1 MSETGSAATTTNINL
16 SPPNTHHVKQLLAT
30 YARNAP
36 LSLTGP
42 SGIEE
47 QARTTKYKFK
57 LNDDVSLS
65 KVYPGEGGTNGSFR
79 KDTNFEPNGQVY
91 EQLNKQIMLQRERI
105 MRQYQEQFMQAEKDR
120 DRSRERQHSGRS
132 RQNSGQDRATH
143 LSGEQIRKLRE
154 TQKQQ
159 ERQRAEEERR
169 SREAR
174 NEGKDGRGKS
184 AFKPPQS
191 VPNTA
196 IPIMSSSDSSWSELE
211 DTSLEG
217 EQISCFNVG
226 GEFRLCL
233 PQILN
238 SVLEKVS
245 LQAINQACDELQIFC
260 STCSADQLQ
269 VLKDAK
275 VLPCAAHQCGL
286 ITKSDAE
293 RLCSHLLDKNPPRA
307 SVFDPKSSPFS
318 FKVQHECLGRCEGL
332 VLPEAYTTPNA
343 RCVECLQ
350 CEGLFSPQKFVCHA
364 HENTENRTCHWGFDS
379 NNWRTYLQLSEDYTE
394 EEKERHAKVM
404 EDFKNRYVS
413 SGSTKR
419 RQDDDHYDKREG
431 PSHSKRTKVEDS
443 PGGGGMPAPPDPY
456 TAMCM
461 YYSKLSAFRPWSPK
475 AGFPPFQG
483 YPLHPPYS
491 RATPSDPGQEGRRV
505 EDGSPSSGER
515 YHSESPQVNNTVK
528 RKAPAEK
535 EEGRFP
541 TLAEEIST
549 VAEALTGAPVH
560 AKETV
565 LKILERLT
573 QRLDRAE
580 RDRDLAIGRYREL
593 QSRYEQLEEELSKKR
608 GELRELLRQDSRLSI
623 TSQEEE
629 NLNGDQKGEE
639 KQNGTANDGIT
650 EEADMNKAAV
660 EAVSEKMQGSLSVIV
675 ERPEEDQLSERS
687 TASSASRLDNF
698 SSSGLPKIELKSP
711 ARMMEESVSVS
722 PRSQS
727 LSSRNEDRVSGDD
740 LIPDNLKIKL
750 EGQLNHNTKDSEN
763 LQERMIKMEAELTA
777 LREELSTRSKN
788 GTAETSL
795 TKIIANGDPGSP
807 PTPHPNPSVIKKTE

>member
-1 MSETGSAATTTNINL
+1 MSETGSGATTANINL

-47 QARTTKYKFK
+47 QTRNANKYKFK

-154 TQKQQ
+154 SQKQQ
-159 ERQRAEEERR
+159 ERQRAEEERH
-169 SREAR
+169 SRDAR
-174 NEGKDGRGKS
+174 NDGKDGRGKS

-191 VPNTA
+191 VPNTT

-275 VLPCAAHQCGL
+275 VLPVAAHQCGL

-343 RCVECLQ
+343 RCIECLQ

-379 NNWRTYLQLSEDYTE
+379 NHWRTYLQLSEDYTE

-419 RQDDDHYDKREG
+419 RQDDDHYEKRDG
-431 PSHSKRTKVEDS
+431 PSHSKRTKLDDV
-443 PGGGGMPAPPDPY
+443 PIGNMPAPPDPY

-483 YPLHPPYS
+483 YPLQPPYN
-491 RATPSDPGQEGRRV
+491 RATPTEQSQEPRRP
-505 EDGSPSSGER
+505 EDASPSSAER
-515 YHSESPQVNNTVK
+515 YRSESPHVNSVK
-528 RKAPAEK
+528 RKVTAEK

-608 GELRELLRQDSRLSI
+608 GELRELLRQDSRLST
-623 TSQEEE
+623 TSQEGEEEDVNCDQKEEPNGTKIDIIKEESDVNKIALE
-629 NLNGDQKGEE
+629 NLSDK
-639 KQNGTANDGIT
+639 I
-650 EEADMNKAAV
+650 
-660 EAVSEKMQGSLSVIV
+660 QGPLSVIV
-675 ERPEEDQLSERS
+675 ERGEEDQLSERS
-687 TASSASRLDNF
+687 TGSSASRLDNF

-711 ARMMEESVSVS
+711 ARVMEESVS

-727 LSSRNEDRVSGDD
+727 LSSRNEDRTSADD
-740 LIPDNLKIKL
+740 IVTDNLKI
-750 EGQLNHNTKDSEN
+750 QLNHKTKDSEN

-788 GTAETSL
+788 GTAGKTP
-795 TKIIANGDPGSP
+795 TKIVSNGDPASP
-807 PTPHPNPSVIKKTE
+807 PTNHSNTSVIKKTD

>member
-1 MSETGSAATTTNINL
+1 MSETGSGATTANINL

-47 QARTTKYKFK
+47 QTRNSNKYKFK

-79 KDTNFEPNGQVY
+79 KDPNFEPNGQVY

-132 RQNSGQDRATH
+132 RQNSGQDRTTH

-154 TQKQQ
+154 SQKQQ

-174 NEGKDGRGKS
+174 NDGKDVRGKS

-191 VPNTA
+191 VPNTT

-275 VLPCAAHQCGL
+275 VLPVAAHQCGL

-343 RCVECLQ
+343 RCIECLQ

-379 NNWRTYLQLSEDYTE
+379 NHWRTYLQLSEDYTE

-419 RQDDDHYDKREG
+419 RQDDDHYEKRDG
-431 PSHSKRTKVEDS
+431 PSHSKRTKLDDV
-443 PGGGGMPAPPDPY
+443 PIGNMPAPPDPY

-483 YPLHPPYS
+483 YPLQPPYN
-491 RATPSDPGQEGRRV
+491 RATPTE
-505 EDGSPSSGER
+505 
-515 YHSESPQVNNTVK
+515 
-528 RKAPAEK
+528 
-535 EEGRFP
+535 
-541 TLAEEIST
+541 
-549 VAEALTGAPVH
+549 
-560 AKETV
+560 
-565 LKILERLT
+565 
-573 QRLDRAE
+573 
-580 RDRDLAIGRYREL
+580 
-593 QSRYEQLEEELSKKR
+593 QS
-608 GELRELLRQDSRLSI
+608 
-623 TSQEEE
+623 
-629 NLNGDQKGEE
+629 
-639 KQNGTANDGIT
+639 
-650 EEADMNKAAV
+650 
-660 EAVSEKMQGSLSVIV
+660 
-675 ERPEEDQLSERS
+675 
-687 TASSASRLDNF
+687 
-698 SSSGLPKIELKSP
+698 
-711 ARMMEESVSVS
+711 
-722 PRSQS
+722 
-727 LSSRNEDRVSGDD
+727 
-740 LIPDNLKIKL
+740 
-750 EGQLNHNTKDSEN
+750 
-763 LQERMIKMEAELTA
+763 
-777 LREELSTRSKN
+777 
-788 GTAETSL
+788 
-795 TKIIANGDPGSP
+795 
-807 PTPHPNPSVIKKTE
+807 

>member
-1 MSETGSAATTTNINL
+1 MSETGSGATTANINL

-47 QARTTKYKFK
+47 QTRNSNKYKFK

-79 KDTNFEPNGQVY
+79 KDPNFEPNGQVY

-132 RQNSGQDRATH
+132 RQNSGQDRTTH

-154 TQKQQ
+154 SQKQQ

-174 NEGKDGRGKS
+174 NDGKDVRGKS

-191 VPNTA
+191 VPNTT

-275 VLPCAAHQCGL
+275 VLPVAAHQCGL

-343 RCVECLQ
+343 RCIECLQ

-379 NNWRTYLQLSEDYTE
+379 NHWRTYLQLSEDYTE

-419 RQDDDHYDKREG
+419 RQDDDHYEKRDG
-431 PSHSKRTKVEDS
+431 PSHSKRTKLDDV
-443 PGGGGMPAPPDPY
+443 PIGNMPAPPDPY

-483 YPLHPPYS
+483 YPLQPPYN
-491 RATPSDPGQEGRRV
+491 RATPTEQSQEIRRP
-505 EDGSPSSGER
+505 EDASPCPSSTDR
-515 YHSESPQVNNTVK
+515 YRSESPHVNSVK
-528 RKAPAEK
+528 RKVPVEK

-608 GELRELLRQDSRLSI
+608 GELRELLRQDSRLST
-623 TSQEEE
+623 TSQDGEEE
-629 NLNGDQKGEE
+629 TVNGDQKGEP
-639 KQNGTANDGIT
+639 NGTNVDGVK
-650 EEADMNKAAV
+650 EESDVNKIAL
-660 EAVSEKMQGSLSVIV
+660 ENLSEKIQGSLSVIV
-675 ERPEEDQLSERS
+675 ERGEEDQLSERS
-687 TASSASRLDNF
+687 AGSSASRLDNF

-711 ARMMEESVSVS
+711 ARVMEESES
-722 PRSQS
+722 PRSQ
-727 LSSRNEDRVSGDD
+727 SSRNEDRTSEDD
-740 LIPDNLKIKL
+740 IVTDNLKKI
-750 EGQLNHNTKDSEN
+750 EAQLNHKTKDSEN

-777 LREELSTRSKN
+777 LREELSSRSKN
-788 GTAETSL
+788 GTAAKTL
-795 TKIIANGDPGSP
+795 TKIISNGDSASP
-807 PTPHPNPSVIKKTE
+807 QANHNNTSVIKKTD